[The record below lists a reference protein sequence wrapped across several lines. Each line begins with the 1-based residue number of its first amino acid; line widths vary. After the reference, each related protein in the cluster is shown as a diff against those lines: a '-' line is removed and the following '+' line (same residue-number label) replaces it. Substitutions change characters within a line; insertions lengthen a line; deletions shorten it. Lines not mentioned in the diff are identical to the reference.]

1 MRVPLRAWASAGAT
15 VVGASVLVAV
25 LSGCG
30 DEPPSGPVPGA
41 AEARERWADG
51 GVDSYAFA
59 LTSSC
64 GERLLIGSYRVTVTD
79 GAVTAVEGLDEVG
92 RRIAGEA
99 QDLTAEIPTIDTLL
113 DRVVDADASTV
124 PEATFDDG
132 GVPTAVTFDPSPG
145 IDDEEC
151 YTVAD
156 VQPTA

>member
-1 MRVPLRAWASAGAT
+1 MTRRWAVGTGA
-15 VVGASVLVAV
+15 VVLVAG
-25 LSGCG
+25 LGGCG
-30 DEPPSGPVPGA
+30 DGIPAGPVPGA
-41 AEARERWADG
+41 AEAAERWADG
-51 GVDSYAFA
+51 GVDSYAYS

-99 QDLTAEIPTIDTLL
+99 QDLVSAVPTIAALL

-124 PEATFDDG
+124 PEATFDDA

-145 IDDEEC
+145 VDDEEC
-151 YTVAD
+151 YAVAD
-156 VQPTA
+156 VEPTA

>member
-1 MRVPLRAWASAGAT
+1 MWMPVRAWVT
-15 VVGASVLVAV
+15 VVGACALVGG

-30 DEPPSGPVPGA
+30 DDAPSGPVPGA
-41 AEARERWADG
+41 AEAAERWADG

-79 GAVTAVEGLDEVG
+79 GDVTAVEGLDEVG
-92 RRIAGEA
+92 RRIAGEGH
-99 QDLTAEIPTIDTLL
+99 DLPTEVPTVAALL
-113 DRVVDADASTV
+113 DRVVAADASTV
-124 PEATFDDG
+124 PEATFDDA

-156 VQPTA
+156 VEPAA

>member
-1 MRVPLRAWASAGAT
+1 MT
-15 VVGASVLVAV
+15 C

-30 DEPPSGPVPGA
+30 GALPSGPVPGA
-41 AEARERWADG
+41 AEAAERWSDG
-51 GVDSYAFA
+51 GVDSYTYA

-79 GAVTAVEGLDEVG
+79 GDVTAVEGLDEVG
-92 RRIAGEA
+92 RRIAGEGH
-99 QDLTAEIPTIDTLL
+99 DLTEEVPTIAGLL
-113 DRVVDADASTV
+113 DRVVAADASTV
-124 PEATFDDG
+124 PEVTFDDA

-156 VQPTA
+156 VEPTA

>member
-1 MRVPLRAWASAGAT
+1 MRRATKRWA
-15 VVGASVLVAV
+15 VGAVVLVAT
-25 LSGCG
+25 LGGCSGT
-30 DEPPSGPVPGA
+30 EQPGPVPGA
-41 AEARERWADG
+41 AEAAERWTGG
-51 GVDSYAFA
+51 GVDSYAFS

-64 GERLLIGSYRVTVTD
+64 GERLLVGSYRVTVTD

-99 QDLTAEIPTIDTLL
+99 QDLAAQVPTIDTLL

-124 PEATFDDG
+124 PEATFDDA

-156 VQPTA
+156 VDPAA